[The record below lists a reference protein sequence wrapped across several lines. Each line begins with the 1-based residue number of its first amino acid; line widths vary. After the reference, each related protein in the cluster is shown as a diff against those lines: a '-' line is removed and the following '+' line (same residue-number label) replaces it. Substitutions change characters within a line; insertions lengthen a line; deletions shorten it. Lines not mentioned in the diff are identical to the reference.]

1 MNLQIIQNKIY
12 EVRRQKIMLDF
23 DLAEL
28 YEIETKNLNLAI
40 KRNIIRFPSDFMFQ
54 LTKEEWGNLRL
65 QIETSNNI
73 DLGSQATIS
82 NSLFLRSQIVTLE
95 INNNN

>member
-12 EVRRQKIMLDF
+12 KIRGQKVMLDF

-54 LTKEEWGNLRL
+54 LAKEEWENLRL
-65 QIETSNNI
+65 QIATSNKRGGRRY
-73 DLGSQATIS
+73 LPYA
-82 NSLFLRSQIVTLE
+82 RA
-95 INNNN
+95 